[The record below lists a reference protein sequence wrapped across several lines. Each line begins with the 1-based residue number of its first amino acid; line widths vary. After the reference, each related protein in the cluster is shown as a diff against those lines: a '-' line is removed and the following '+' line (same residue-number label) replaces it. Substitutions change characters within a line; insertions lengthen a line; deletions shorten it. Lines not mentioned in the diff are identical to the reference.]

1 LLGGT
6 NISKE
11 YTEIR
16 RATSVT
22 AHEDFD
28 ILSFNND
35 VALIELDKPVQ
46 FGATVQPAC
55 LPDGGEY
62 RITAQKFQN

>member
-1 LLGGT
+1 MGGT

-16 RATSVT
+16 RVTSIM
-22 AHEDFD
+22 AHENFD

-35 VALIELDKPVQ
+35 LALIELDKPIV

-62 RITAQKFQN
+62 TSHKYFF